1 MYNLMYNV
9 LFQKITKRLKKLM
22 ACLGGFI
29 LYKMLIPMQQCECH
43 DGNVKIELFKF
54 HGAQK
59 RPVFFV
65 IL

>member
-9 LFQKITKRLKKLM
+9 LFQKITKSLKKLM

-43 DGNVKIELFKF
+43 DGNVKIELF
-54 HGAQK
+54 
-59 RPVFFV
+59 
-65 IL
+65 